1 MKLLEKL
8 KIFWNGSEND
18 DELVYLL
25 HDVGSETRS
34 KTIFKTHFLNEY
46 KTSDGLIFNTLQT
59 AIDSLKSLPFL
70 SEEELINNHRKK
82 ILDDILNEYKET

>member
-8 KIFWNGSEND
+8 KLFWIGSD

-25 HDVGSETRS
+25 NEVLSIDTRS
-34 KTIFKTHFLNEY
+34 KTIFKTHLNEY
-46 KTSDGLIFNTLQT
+46 KTSDGLVFDTLQK
-59 AIDSLKSLPFL
+59 AITSLNTLPFL

-82 ILDDILNEYKET
+82 ILDEIFK